1 MKIAGGK
8 APGNLSP
15 VMNHSMGDRPILGY
29 FRLAVVMAILG
40 CCVPVG
46 AVGAQDGGAQAIR
59 YAEKMPL
66 ADQALVLDATPTN
79 SGAVAVG
86 ARGHVLLSEDYH
98 SWRQADSVPTR
109 ATLTGVDFV
118 GEEGWAV
125 GHDALILH
133 SADGG
138 VTWERQHFAPERE
151 QPFLDVMFL
160 DSSRGFAIGAYGLFM
175 KTIDGGETWQE
186 EQVSETDDWHLNAI
200 TRAESGAIY
209 IAAERG
215 IIYRSEDGGSTWEA
229 SGLPYQGSMFDIVSL
244 QEEGILAFG
253 LRGRAFRSVDG
264 GETWQPVETG
274 TESSL
279 HGGRVIPG
287 GSLVIVGGSGVVL
300 ERAPGTAE
308 FSQHQHPS
316 DEPLAGVLQ
325 GPGGE
330 RIYYGVNGIGP
341 AEVVGVEQ

>member
-1 MKIAGGK
+1 
-8 APGNLSP
+8 
-15 VMNHSMGDRPILGY
+15 MGDRPILGY
-29 FRLAVVMAILG
+29 IRLAAVIVILG
-40 CCVPVG
+40 CCMPAGV
-46 AVGAQDGGAQAIR
+46 VGAQGDGARAVR

-66 ADQALVLDATPTN
+66 ADQALVLDATPTS

-86 ARGHVLLSEDYH
+86 TRGHVLLSEDYH
-98 SWRQADSVPTR
+98 TWRQADSVPTR

-118 GEEGWAV
+118 GEKGWAV

-138 VTWERQHFAPERE
+138 VTWERQHSAPERE

-175 KTIDGGETWQE
+175 STSDGGETWQE
-186 EQVSETDDWHLNAI
+186 DRVVETDDWHLNAI
-200 TRAESGAIY
+200 TKAESGAIY

-215 IIYRSEDGGSTWEA
+215 IIYRSEDGGRTWEA
-229 SGLPYQGSMFDIVSL
+229 FDLPYQGSMFDIVSL
-244 QEEGILAFG
+244 QDEGILAFG

-264 GETWQPVETG
+264 GETWQHVETG

-279 HGGRVIPG
+279 HGGRVIHG
-287 GSLVIVGGSGVVL
+287 GNLVIVGGSGVIL

-308 FSQHQHPS
+308 FSQRQHPS

-330 RIYYGVNGIGP
+330 LIYYGVNGIGP
-341 AEVVGVEQ
+341 AKVLGVEP

>member
-1 MKIAGGK
+1 MKNAGGK

-15 VMNHSMGDRPILGY
+15 AMDYSMGDRPILAY
-29 FRLAVVMAILG
+29 VRLAVVMAILG

-46 AVGAQDGGAQAIR
+46 GVGAQDDGAQAIR

-66 ADQALVLDATPTN
+66 ADQALVLAATPTS

-86 ARGHVLLSEDYH
+86 TRGHVLLSEDYH

-109 ATLTGVDFV
+109 TTLTGVDFV
-118 GEEGWAV
+118 GEKGWAV

-138 VTWERQHFAPERE
+138 VTWERQHSAPERE

-175 KTIDGGETWQE
+175 STSDGGETWQE
-186 EQVSETDDWHLNAI
+186 DRVVETDDWHLNAI
-200 TRAESGAIY
+200 TQAENGAIY

-215 IIYRSEDGGSTWEA
+215 IIYRSEDGGRTWEA
-229 SGLPYQGSMFDIVSL
+229 SDLPYQGSMFDIVSL
-244 QEEGILAFG
+244 EEEGLLAFG
-253 LRGRAFRSVDG
+253 LRGRAFHSVDG

-279 HGGRVIPG
+279 HGGRVIQG
-287 GSLVIVGGSGVVL
+287 GGLVIVGGNGVIL
-300 ERAPGTAE
+300 ERASGTAD
-308 FSQHQHPS
+308 FSRRQHPS

-341 AEVVGVEQ
+341 AEVLGVEP